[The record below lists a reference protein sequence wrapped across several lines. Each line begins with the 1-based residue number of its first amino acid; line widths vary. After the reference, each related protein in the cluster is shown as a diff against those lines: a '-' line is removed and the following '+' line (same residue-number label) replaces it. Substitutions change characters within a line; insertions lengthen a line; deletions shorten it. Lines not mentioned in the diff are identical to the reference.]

1 MGRKGQKTELTDS
14 MDMSLSKLQ
23 IVKDREVSWCAA
35 VHGFAESDMTKGL
48 NSNKKKYFYNR
59 SFKILNRNLE
69 YKTKK
74 KPETSLSKF
83 KWTCLEL
90 YRLALLYTFW

>member
-74 KPETSLSKF
+74 KLRHLYLSSNGHV
-83 KWTCLEL
+83 WNSID
-90 YRLALLYTFW
+90 